1 MIDRRSI
8 VYIAENAA
16 LATPTVCGAALLGR
30 LTTGNWIQA
39 IAITA
44 LGLGALIAYLL
55 MRQRRIAAHGNPRNG
70 GNYRIATI
78 LITCAVYATFRAVL
92 YWNDNHILEAST
104 YGVITIAC
112 CTTALSCFLWNRDWR
127 LGWPPPSCTH
137 CQLPFTE
144 ERPRIEWTLDLPG
157 PGSQIFK
164 STNVCR
170 PCSITLILAWVQPA
184 P

>member
-8 VYIAENAA
+8 AYIAENAA
-16 LATPTVCGAALLGR
+16 LATPTVCSAALLGR
-30 LTTGNWIQA
+30 LTAGNWIQA

-78 LITCAVYATFRAVL
+78 LITCAVYATLRAVL
-92 YWNDNHILEAST
+92 YWNDNHTLEAST

-112 CTTALSCFLWNRDWR
+112 CTAALS
-127 LGWPPPSCTH
+127 
-137 CQLPFTE
+137 
-144 ERPRIEWTLDLPG
+144 
-157 PGSQIFK
+157 
-164 STNVCR
+164 
-170 PCSITLILAWVQPA
+170 
-184 P
+184 